1 MTARSGPHGSTFFNR
16 FAADLFG
23 QLPRADQRRWAEV
36 YLQGLLTTP
45 GKKTVRR
52 MAAAVTDSATAAQA
66 LHQFV
71 NASPWEWEPIQTELI
86 RWVEQQTRPRSWTI
100 APAVLPKRG
109 GQSCGVHRR
118 FIPQAGRTVNC
129 QIGIGAF
136 LSSATGD
143 LPVAWNMLLPEE
155 WSDAARRRRARI
167 PGPVTAASPAVG
179 VLDLLNSLAL
189 RGAAASMPDVS
200 MPTVSRPEGSI
211 PEGSMPV
218 VADLVGYLDTR
229 ALIHGLVERGYD
241 FVIAVPDNLLLQ
253 PGSHLAARQCA
264 EGAPVRA
271 AQFIDERAGHTT
283 THPTGLAY
291 LPRAQTRP
299 GLQRTYRLFD
309 RREDSRGRPGGL
321 WLTNMTNRPFGEL
334 LALVDGPATTAATIG
349 RMERDFGL
357 RDFEG
362 RSYPGWHHHM
372 TLTSAAYAYQQV
384 ATHRLQEP
392 DRPVHRRA
400 A

>member
-1 MTARSGPHGSTFFNR
+1 MTARPRPDSSASFSR
-16 FAADLFG
+16 FTDELFRR
-23 QLPRADQRRWAEV
+23 LPRADQRRWAEV
-36 YLQGLLTTP
+36 YVQGLLTTP

-52 MAAAVTDSATAAQA
+52 MAAEVTDSSTAAQA
-66 LHQFV
+66 LHQFI
-71 NASPWEWEPIQTELI
+71 NASPWEWQPIQTELM
-86 RWVEQQTRPRSWTI
+86 RWVERQTRPESWVI
-100 APAVLPKRG
+100 APVVLPKRG

-118 FIPQAGRTVNC
+118 FIPRTGRTVNC
-129 QIGIGAF
+129 QIGIGTF
-136 LSSATGD
+136 LSSDTGD
-143 LPVAWNMLLPEE
+143 LPVAWSMLLPEE

-167 PGPVTAASPAVG
+167 PGPATVVSPADG
-179 VLDLLNSLAL
+179 VLDLLNSLTPRNAAL
-189 RGAAASMPDVS
+189 LM
-200 MPTVSRPEGSI
+200 PEGSL
-211 PEGSMPV
+211 PV
-218 VADLVGYLDTR
+218 VADLVGYLDTC
-229 ALIHGLVERGYD
+229 ALIHGLVERGHD
-241 FVIAVPDNLLLQ
+241 FVIAVPDNLQLQ

-264 EGAPVRA
+264 EGPPVRA
-271 AQFIDERAGHTT
+271 AQLIDDRTGHS

-291 LPRAQTRP
+291 LPRTQTRP

-349 RMERDFGL
+349 RMEREFGL

-372 TLTSAAYAYQQV
+372 TLASAAYAYHQV
-384 ATHRLQEP
+384 ATHRLQEA
-392 DRPVHRRA
+392 DRRA

>member
-1 MTARSGPHGSTFFNR
+1 MTARSGPHGSTFFGR
-16 FAADLFG
+16 FAADLFR

-52 MAAAVTDSATAAQA
+52 MAAEVTDSATAAQA
-66 LHQFV
+66 LHQFI
-71 NASPWEWEPIQTELI
+71 NASPWEWEPIQTELMS
-86 RWVEQQTRPRSWTI
+86 WVERQTRPRAWTI
-100 APAVLPKRG
+100 APVVLPKRG
-109 GQSCGVHRR
+109 AQSCGVHRR
-118 FIPQAGRTVNC
+118 FIPQTGRTVNC

-136 LSSATGD
+136 LSSDTGD
-143 LPVAWNMLLPEE
+143 LPVAWNMLLPGE

-167 PGPVTAASPAVG
+167 PGPARAASPAEG
-179 VLDLLNSLAL
+179 VLELLNSLAP
-189 RGAAASMPDVS
+189 RRSD
-200 MPTVSRPEGSI
+200 ESI
-211 PEGSMPV
+211 PV
-218 VADLVGYLDTR
+218 VADLVGYLDTC
-229 ALIHGLVERGYD
+229 ALIHGLVERGHD
-241 FVIAVPDNLLLQ
+241 FVIAVPDNLQLQ

-264 EGAPVRA
+264 EGPPVRA
-271 AQFIDERAGHTT
+271 AQFIDERTDPALHR
-283 THPTGLAY
+283 TGLAY
-291 LPRAQTRP
+291 LPRTLTRP

-334 LALVDGPATTAATIG
+334 LALVDGPATAAATIG
-349 RMERDFGL
+349 RMARDFGL

-384 ATHRLQEP
+384 AAHQLQEP
-392 DRPVHRRA
+392 DLPHHRRA

>member
-1 MTARSGPHGSTFFNR
+1 MTATSFSR
-16 FAADLFG
+16 FTGELFSR
-23 QLPRADQRRWAEV
+23 LPRADQRRWAEV

-52 MAAAVTDSATAAQA
+52 MAAAVTDSSTAAQA
-66 LHQFV
+66 LHQFI
-71 NASPWEWEPIQTELI
+71 NASPWKWEPIQTELM
-86 RWVEQQTRPRSWTI
+86 RWVERQTRPRSWAI
-100 APAVLPKRG
+100 APVVLPKRG

-118 FIPQAGRTVNC
+118 FIRQTGRTVNC

-136 LSSATGD
+136 LSSDTGA
-143 LPVAWNMLLPEE
+143 LPVAWTMLLPEE

-167 PGPVTAASPAVG
+167 PGPAAAASPAEG
-179 VLDLLNSLAL
+179 VLDLLNTEA
-189 RGAAASMPDVS
+189 V
-200 MPTVSRPEGSI
+200 
-211 PEGSMPV
+211 SMPV
-218 VADLVGYLDTR
+218 VADLVGYLDTC
-229 ALIHGLVERGYD
+229 ALIHGLVERGHD

-264 EGAPVRA
+264 ERAPVRA
-271 AQFIDERAGHTT
+271 AEFIDERTGHT

-291 LPRAQTRP
+291 LPRTRTRP

-309 RREDSRGRPGGL
+309 RREDGRGRPGGL

-334 LALVDGPATTAATIG
+334 LALVDGMATTAATIG
-349 RMERDFGL
+349 RMEREFGL

-392 DRPVHRRA
+392 DRRA

>member
-1 MTARSGPHGSTFFNR
+1 
-16 FAADLFG
+16 
-23 QLPRADQRRWAEV
+23 V
-36 YLQGLLTTP
+36 QGLLTTP

-66 LHQFV
+66 LHQFI
-71 NASPWEWEPIQTELI
+71 NASPWEWEPIQTELV
-86 RWVEQQTRPRSWTI
+86 RWVERQTRLRSWTI
-100 APAVLPKRG
+100 APVVFPKRG
-109 GQSCGVHRR
+109 GESCGVHRR
-118 FIPQAGRTVNC
+118 FIPQTGRTVNC

-136 LSSATGD
+136 LSSDTGD

-167 PGPVTAASPAVG
+167 PGPATAGSPAGG
-179 VLDLLNSLAL
+179 VLDLLDIAAP
-189 RGAAASMPDVS
+189 RGAARSTPTVS
-200 MPTVSRPEGSI
+200 MPGR
-211 PEGSMPV
+211 SMPV
-218 VADLVGYLDTR
+218 VADLVGYLDTC
-229 ALIHGLVERGYD
+229 AMIHGLVERAHD

-271 AQFIDERAGHTT
+271 AQFIDERTGET

-309 RREDSRGRPGGL
+309 RREVSRGRPGRL
-321 WLTNMTNRPFGEL
+321 WLTNMTNRPFDEL
-334 LALVDGPATTAATIG
+334 LALVDGLATTTASIG

-372 TLTSAAYAYQQV
+372 TLASAAYAYQQV
-384 ATHRLQEP
+384 TTHWLDEP
-392 DRPVHRRA
+392 ASYHRFA

>member
-1 MTARSGPHGSTFFNR
+1 LTVTPFSQFT
-16 FAADLFG
+16 DQLFRR
-23 QLPRADQRRWAEV
+23 LPRADQRRWAEV
-36 YLQGLLTTP
+36 YVQGLLITP
-45 GKKTVRR
+45 GKKTVRQ
-52 MAAAVTDSATAAQA
+52 MAAAVTDSPTAAQA
-66 LHQFV
+66 LHQFI
-71 NASPWEWEPIQTELI
+71 NASPWEWGPVQTELTGWI
-86 RWVEQQTRPRSWTI
+86 RRQTRPRCWTVV
-100 APAVLPKRG
+100 PAVLPKRG

-118 FIPQAGRTVNC
+118 FIPQTGRTVNC
-129 QIGIGAF
+129 QVGIGAF
-136 LSSATGD
+136 LSSDTGD
-143 LPVAWNMLLPEE
+143 LPVAWTMLLPEE

-167 PGPVTAASPAVG
+167 PVPATTAPPAEG
-179 VLDLLNSLAL
+179 VLDLLGPGTAEEL
-189 RGAAASMPDVS
+189 
-200 MPTVSRPEGSI
+200 
-211 PEGSMPV
+211 PV
-218 VADLVGYLDTR
+218 VADLVGYLDTCT
-229 ALIHGLVERGYD
+229 LIQGLVERGHD
-241 FVIAVPDNLLLQ
+241 FVVAVPESLLLQ

-271 AQFIDERAGHTT
+271 GQFIDDRTGHT

-291 LPRAQTRP
+291 LPRTRTRP

-321 WLTNMTNRPFGEL
+321 WLTNMTNRPFDEL

-384 ATHRLQEP
+384 TTKWLQEP
-392 DRPVHRRA
+392 DWLFHRFA

>member
-1 MTARSGPHGSTFFNR
+1 MTARSGPHGSTFFSR
-16 FAADLFG
+16 FTDDLFR
-23 QLPRADQRRWAEV
+23 QLPRADQRRWAAV

-52 MAAAVTDSATAAQA
+52 MAAAVTDSATAAEA

-71 NASPWEWEPIQTELI
+71 NASPWEWEPIQTELMD
-86 RWVEQQTRPRSWTI
+86 WVGRQTQPRSWTI
-100 APAVLPKRG
+100 APVVLPKRG
-109 GQSCGVHRR
+109 KQSCGVHRR
-118 FIPQAGRTVNC
+118 FIPQTGRTVNC

-136 LSSATGD
+136 LSSDTGD

-167 PGPVTAASPAVG
+167 PGPARAASPAAG
-179 VLDLLNSLAL
+179 VPELLNSLAP
-189 RGAAASMPDVS
+189 RRV
-200 MPTVSRPEGSI
+200 E
-211 PEGSMPV
+211 ESMPV
-218 VADLVGYLDTR
+218 VADLVGYLDTS
-229 ALIHGLVERGYD
+229 ALIHGLAERGHD
-241 FVIAVPDNLLLQ
+241 FVIAVRD
-253 PGSHLAARQCA
+253 
-264 EGAPVRA
+264 
-271 AQFIDERAGHTT
+271 I
-283 THPTGLAY
+283 
-291 LPRAQTRP
+291 PRDRTRP
-299 GLQRTYRLFD
+299 GLERSYRLFD
-309 RREDSRGRPGGL
+309 QREDSRGRPGGR

-334 LALVDGPATTAATIG
+334 LALADGPATTAATIR

-372 TLTSAAYAYQQV
+372 TLTSAAYTYQQV

-392 DRPVHRRA
+392 DRRA